1 MTVTVKSIP
10 VIIRRKY
17 LMLFKL
23 KKQTTKDNHDGEGKI
38 FAVQSGLV
46 IPITKVNDDVFA
58 QKMLGDGVAIRPE
71 SGTIVSPVNGR
82 IINIA
87 DTFHAYGLQTEDG
100 LEILV
105 HIGIDTVALKGKG
118 FQNHVRTAEEVKVGT
133 PLCTVDLPFL
143 KQNGYDTDIIVL
155 VTNLAECDNPLIIH
169 TGLVAKVQQ
178 TCIMEYHQRK

>member
-1 MTVTVKSIP
+1 
-10 VIIRRKY
+10 
-17 LMLFKL
+17 MLFNL
-23 KKQTTKDNHDGEGKI
+23 KKQTTKKDNHAEGKI

-46 IPITKVNDDVFA
+46 IPITEVNDDVFA

-71 SGTIVSPVNGR
+71 SGIIVSPVNGR

-105 HIGIDTVALKGKG
+105 HIGIDTVDLNGKG
-118 FQNHVRTAEEVKVGT
+118 FRNHVRIDEKVTVGT
-133 PLCTVDLPFL
+133 PLCTVDLSLL

-155 VTNLAECDNPLIIH
+155 VTGPTECDDPLIIH
-169 TGLVAKVQQ
+169 TGVTAKAQQ
-178 TCIMEYHQRK
+178 TCIMEYHRKK